1 MVDYSKWDH
10 IEVSFH
16 FTDIIT
22 CILIS
27 TFDKFWAELDV
38 RNTTQI
44 DHVPYE
50 IKVCTIAFSI
60 QLISHYTSTNINFQI
75 SFDSIYT
82 NFP

>member
-10 IEVSFH
+10 IEVSFY

-27 TFDKFWAELDV
+27 TFDKFCAELDV
-38 RNTTQI
+38 KNTTQI

-50 IKVCTIAFSI
+50 IEVCTIALSI